1 MSHISQ
7 IDGQSVRLKRES
19 FGWAI
24 SDMATMACLSSKQIK
39 QIEEGGLAAFY
50 SESVKLTA
58 ARKVAGILQMTEAE
72 LFGQAAPQILEKPAE
87 EADIFFE
94 PDTVSVPVDLPNT
107 SLNLAEAAPLM
118 RSESWHFLAQPPE
131 VIPENNP
138 QSQPQPHSESSD
150 QDQVVAID
158 SKESTEST
166 ESELTQTP
174 IQEAPAQD
182 TDQPSSS
189 TNNMIKVVAL
199 FLVALAAAAL
209 LKQNYPDDKT
219 EAAAVKDNP
228 PPPAV
233 MAPAANAELEQQ
245 ANTNAQATGTAPVN
259 AVQTPSVAAESNKTN
274 TQPAQANN
282 PAPAAAEL
290 PASATGK

>member
-1 MSHISQ
+1 MSDISQ

-94 PDTVSVPVDLPNT
+94 PDTVSVPVDIPNT
-107 SLNLAEAAPLM
+107 SLNVAEAAPLM

-131 VIPENNP
+131 VIPESNP
-138 QSQPQPHSESSD
+138 ESQPHSESAA
-150 QDQVVAID
+150 QEQAVAID
-158 SKESTEST
+158 LKESAEP
-166 ESELTQTP
+166 ELTQP
-174 IQEAPAQD
+174 PAQEAPAED
-182 TDQPSSS
+182 TEQPSSG

-209 LKQNYPDDKT
+209 LKQNYPDDKPD
-219 EAAAVKDNP
+219 AAAVKDSP

-233 MAPAANAELEQQ
+233 MAPAANAEPEQQ
-245 ANTNAQATGTAPVN
+245 AAPNAQATGTATVN

-274 TQPAQANN
+274 TQAAQANN
-282 PAPAAAEL
+282 PAPAASTEL
-290 PASATGK
+290 PASTTSK

>member
-94 PDTVSVPVDLPNT
+94 PDTVSVPVDMPNT
-107 SLNLAEAAPLM
+107 SLNVAEAAPLI

-131 VIPENNP
+131 VIPESNP
-138 QSQPQPHSESSD
+138 KSQPHSESAS
-150 QDQVVAID
+150 QEQAVAID
-158 SKESTEST
+158 SKESADP
-166 ESELTQTP
+166 ELTQP
-174 IQEAPAQD
+174 PVQEAPAED
-182 TDQPSSS
+182 TEQPSSS

-209 LKQNYPDDKT
+209 LKQNYPDDKPD
-219 EAAAVKDNP
+219 AAAVKDSP

-233 MAPAANAELEQQ
+233 MAPAANAEPEQQ
-245 ANTNAQATGTAPVN
+245 AAPNAQATGTAAVN

-282 PAPAAAEL
+282 PAPAASTEL
-290 PASATGK
+290 PASPTGK

>member
-1 MSHISQ
+1 MSDISQ

-24 SDMATMACLSSKQIK
+24 SDMATMACLSAKQIK
-39 QIEEGGLAAFY
+39 QIEEGGLGAFY

-58 ARKVAGILQMTEAE
+58 AKKVAGILQMTEAE

-87 EADIFFE
+87 EAQIFFE
-94 PDTVSVPVDLPNT
+94 PDTVSVPVDISNN
-107 SLNLAEAAPLM
+107 SLNVAEAAPLI

-138 QSQPQPHSESSD
+138 ESQPHPESSV
-150 QDQVVAID
+150 QAPAVAMD
-158 SKESTEST
+158 SKESAEP
-166 ESELTQTP
+166 ELTHP
-174 IQEAPAQD
+174 PAEDVPAQD
-182 TDQPSSS
+182 TAQPSSS

-209 LKQNYPDDKT
+209 LKQNYPDDKP
-219 EAAAVKDNP
+219 EAAVAKDTP

-233 MAPAANAELEQQ
+233 MAPATYAEPEQQ
-245 ANTNAQATGTAPVN
+245 QAAPNAQATGTATLN
-259 AVQTPSVAAESNKTN
+259 AVQTPSVATESNKN
-274 TQPAQANN
+274 NSQAAQANN
-282 PAPAAAEL
+282 PAPAASTEL

>member
-1 MSHISQ
+1 MSDISQ

-94 PDTVSVPVDLPNT
+94 PDTVSVPVDMPNT
-107 SLNLAEAAPLM
+107 SLNVAEAAPLM

-131 VIPENNP
+131 VIPESNP
-138 QSQPQPHSESSD
+138 KSQPHSESAS
-150 QDQVVAID
+150 QEQAVAID
-158 SKESTEST
+158 SKESADP
-166 ESELTQTP
+166 ELTQP
-174 IQEAPAQD
+174 PVQEAPAED
-182 TDQPSSS
+182 TEQPSSS

-209 LKQNYPDDKT
+209 LKQNYPDDKPD
-219 EAAAVKDNP
+219 AAAVKDSP

-233 MAPAANAELEQQ
+233 MAPAANAEPEQQ
-245 ANTNAQATGTAPVN
+245 AAPNAQATGTAAVN

-282 PAPAAAEL
+282 PSPAASTEL
-290 PASATGK
+290 PAATIGK